1 MKLYELARVA
11 ATPVL
16 PALAVRVRRDL
27 KALVRSGARRPA
39 RVLDVGGRRSPYTV
53 GLDARVT
60 VLDVP
65 REGEVRDRL
74 GLGMTGEIEERLRR
88 RRSNVEGV
96 VLQDMARCEL
106 PDASYDGVV
115 CVEVIE
121 HVREIEPFLDHVAR
135 VLAPGG
141 WAYLTTPNGDYFT
154 GEAREWNPDHVH
166 HFGREEL
173 RGQLARRFDEVDVRY
188 AVRTGPNRVRGQGGL
203 SWRRPLR
210 SAGTVLA
217 NLRSRRESRGLD
229 DEPWRTAHLVAVA
242 RKGGPT

>member
-1 MKLYELARVA
+1 MKLYELVRVA
-11 ATPVL
+11 AGPLL
-16 PALAVRVRRDL
+16 PAHAVRVRRDL
-27 KALVRSGARRPA
+27 AGLVRSGPRRPA

-65 REGEVRDRL
+65 REGEVGERL
-74 GLGMTGEIEERLRR
+74 GLGMTREIEERLQR
-88 RRSNVEGV
+88 RRSNVDAV

-135 VLAPGG
+135 VVAPGG

-154 GEAREWNPDHVH
+154 GEARDWNPDHVH

-173 RGQLARRFDEVDVRY
+173 TALLARRFAEVDVRY
-188 AVRTGPNRVRGQGGL
+188 AVRTGRNRVRGQGGL
-203 SWRRPLR
+203 GWRHPLR
-210 SAGTVLA
+210 SIGTVAA
-217 NLRSRRESRGLD
+217 NLGSRWESRGLD
-229 DEPWRTAHLVAVA
+229 DEPRRTAHLIAVA
-242 RKGGPT
+242 RKEGPS